1 MEAIVAP
8 VDMTLDAVLIAD
20 VNVLEVELPGEAT
33 GWAFAM
39 RSAVCMAASFLGG
52 AGLAKG

>member
-20 VNVLEVELPGEAT
+20 VNVLAAELPGEAI

-39 RSAVCMAASFLGG
+39 RSAACTTASFLGG
-52 AGLAKG
+52 AGLANG

>member
-20 VNVLEVELPGEAT
+20 VNVLEAEPPGEAI
-33 GWAFAM
+33 G
-39 RSAVCMAASFLGG
+39 
-52 AGLAKG
+52 

>member
-20 VNVLEVELPGEAT
+20 VNVLEVELPV
-33 GWAFAM
+33 
-39 RSAVCMAASFLGG
+39 RLR
-52 AGLAKG
+52 

>member
-39 RSAVCMAASFLGG
+39 RSAACMAASFLGG
-52 AGLAKG
+52 AGLARG